1 MAIEIDLSDSEKIQL
16 FQTELN
22 KAAEEKKISG
32 SVSSLVEENFSTIT
46 KLIENQGS
54 DSGYKTLVKL
64 FKKSFKVTVKE
75 STLRSYYSK
84 AKKKL
89 ENKSKNTGSIS
100 ENSQTENHSGRVR
113 EDLPPLLP
121 PEEIPPQNPSVLP
134 KPNHRG
140 LKPQY

>member
-22 KAAEEKKISG
+22 KAAEEKKNSG
-32 SVSSLVEENFSTIT
+32 SVSCLVEENFSTIT

-89 ENKSKNTGSIS
+89 ENKQENKPKNTGSFS
-100 ENSQTENHSGRVR
+100 ENSRTESHPERVG

-121 PEEIPPQNPSVLP
+121 
-134 KPNHRG
+134 KAPNSG
-140 LKPQY
+140 LKTQY